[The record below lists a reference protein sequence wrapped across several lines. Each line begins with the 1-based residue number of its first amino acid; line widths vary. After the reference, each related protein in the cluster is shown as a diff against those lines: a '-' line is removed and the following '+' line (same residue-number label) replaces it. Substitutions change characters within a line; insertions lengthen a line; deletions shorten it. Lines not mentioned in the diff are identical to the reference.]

1 MQAQLSR
8 DAAVCRQMHIKVVQG
23 GDGEAVPFALT

>member
-8 DAAVCRQMHIKVVQG
+8 GVAVCRQMHIKGVQG
-23 GDGEAVPFALT
+23 GDVDAVLFTLN